1 MSRTLKLKDINRG
14 FDLQNEGK
22 AARQVVVFH

>member
-1 MSRTLKLKDINRG
+1 MSRTPKLEDINRG
-14 FDLQNEGK
+14 FDLLNEAK